1 MRAET
6 GTQAGGHRQ
15 ASSQTS
21 RQTYWQAGG
30 RLAGRD
36 RQTGR
41 QTQAGKQSDTGRQA
55 VRLAGKDI
63 AMIVACRM
71 QAGRLADRQGRQTG
85 RQGVRLA
92 GKHIGRLTDKQC
104 QANPYPRTI
113 THMHASSSPT
123 RSLQI
128 NNSKTSTSGPIKTF
142 NV

>member
-1 MRAET
+1 MVQGR
-6 GTQAGGHRQ
+6 GRQ
-15 ASSQTS
+15 ASGQTSGQTS
-21 RQTYWQAGG
+21 RQTSRQRQA
-30 RLAGRD
+30 D
-36 RQTGR
+36 RQ
-41 QTQAGKQSDTGRQA
+41 ADTGRQA

-63 AMIVACRM
+63 HDVIDIGM

-85 RQGVRLA
+85 SQGVRLA

-104 QANPYPRTI
+104 QAHPYPQTF

-128 NNSKTSTSGPIKTF
+128 KHSKTSTSGPIKTF